1 MIPAEDIAKALRGED
16 PPLGRALSLAELGKA
31 LAAHRRGPAAG
42 QPYRKQTIALYR
54 QRPETQG
61 ADFEEAFLSWRAAM
75 RAKLKQFR
83 LRVNDLDELLSEVEY
98 VQQVGDGA
106 PKALLV
112 VAELPPG
119 ALVSVNGTAKLVLC
133 RAEPRQCACGAWF
146 IPRAWNH
153 RRCAP
158 RCRGQE

>member
-1 MIPAEDIAKALRGED
+1 MILPDDIEKALRGED
-16 PPLGRALSLAELGKA
+16 PPLGYTLSLAELGKA
-31 LAAHRRGPAAG
+31 LAPHRRGPAAG

-61 ADFEEAFLSWRAAM
+61 ADFVEAFLSWRAAM

-106 PKALLV
+106 PKTLLI
-112 VAELPPG
+112 VAELPPQS
-119 ALVSVNGTAKLVLC
+119 LVSVNGIAKLVLC
-133 RAEPRQCACGAWF
+133 RAEPRLCACGTWF

-153 RRCAP
+153 RRCTP
-158 RCRGQE
+158 RCRG